1 MATIR
6 QMYSGFYR
14 NYRTQYSNGQLFR
27 NTQKNLQTAKSDLN
41 KTTQKI
47 TSDNSDVL
55 SAVKNL
61 VDSYS
66 GGRYSPY
73 GLLASQLSSASM
85 YNGGAA
91 LKMNTLAGIGNLF
104 SHWI

>member
-27 NTQKNLQTAKSDLN
+27 NTQKNLQTAKFDLN
-41 KTTQKI
+41 KTAQKI
-47 TSDNSDVL
+47 TGDNSDVL

-73 GLLASQLSSASM
+73 GLLASQINQSST
-85 YNGGAA
+85 YTGAA
-91 LKMNTLAGIGNLF
+91 LKMNTLTGIGNLF